1 MWDAGETITTQA
13 PSQFRK
19 RPGAVFLTSKR
30 LAWVPQGG
38 LAPTVSVLHNDIK
51 NLFVNAEGS
60 AKVMIKIVEVKPDTS
75 HGFIFTSSAALAERD
90 AFKDGIS
97 GILATRQALANAN
110 GTSTGGGAGSSPS
123 TGASPTMSDASAPGT
138 PRMGAGS
145 GAGGMRRGLN
155 GSGPSAEMKLRF
167 ALLKQNKDLAMLHK
181 DLVMGKH
188 VSEEEFWETRKH
200 LLRNQAVMDH
210 QQKGQSSAWLDLKPE
225 TGESN
230 DVKYVMTPQ
239 VIHSVCQQYPSSK
252 FYIRL
257 IGVHLLDMI
266 YFDRFVT
273 ILFPGP
279 ILFPNLPS
287 QTSIR
292 RVCS

>member
-1 MWDAGETITTQA
+1 
-13 PSQFRK
+13 
-19 RPGAVFLTSKR
+19 
-30 LAWVPQGG
+30 
-38 LAPTVSVLHNDIK
+38 
-51 NLFVNAEGS
+51 
-60 AKVMIKIVEVKPDTS
+60 
-75 HGFIFTSSAALAERD
+75 
-90 AFKDGIS
+90 
-97 GILATRQALANAN
+97 
-110 GTSTGGGAGSSPS
+110 
-123 TGASPTMSDASAPGT
+123 
-138 PRMGAGS
+138 
-145 GAGGMRRGLN
+145 MRRGLN

>member
-19 RPGAVFLTSKR
+19 RPGTVFLTSKR

-97 GILATRQALANAN
+97 GILATRQALTNAN
-110 GTSTGGGAGSSPS
+110 GTSTGGAGSSPS
-123 TGASPTMSDASAPGT
+123 AVASSTMSDASAPGT
-138 PRMGAGS
+138 PRMGAVS
-145 GAGGMRRGLN
+145 GPGGMRRGLAS

-252 FYIRL
+252 
-257 IGVHLLDMI
+257 LL
-266 YFDRFVT
+266 F
-273 ILFPGP
+273 
-279 ILFPNLPS
+279 N
-287 QTSIR
+287 
-292 RVCS
+292 